1 MAKFND
7 IIGKVK
13 QILKDNLTAENT
25 ELFTQIDKE
34 VDNIVSAHKETEE
47 KLSETQDK
55 LLEVVKGTSFKSESE
70 PNQPEGTQQETPSLD
85 EAFDNAF
92 AEIES
97 KRK

>member
-7 IIGKVK
+7 IIDQVK
-13 QILKDNLTAENT
+13 QLLKDSLTAENT
-25 ELFTQIDKE
+25 ELITRIDKQ

-55 LLEVVKGTSFKSESE
+55 LLEVVKETSFKSESE
-70 PNQPEGTQQETPSLD
+70 PNQPEGTQQEILSVD
-85 EAFDNAF
+85 KAFDDAF

>member
-7 IIGKVK
+7 IIDQVK
-13 QILKDNLTAENT
+13 QLLKDSLTAENT
-25 ELFTQIDKE
+25 ELITRIDKQ

-47 KLSETQDK
+47 KLSQTQDK
-55 LLEVVKGTSFKSESE
+55 LLEVVKETSFKSENE
-70 PNQPEGTQQETPSLD
+70 PNQPKGTQEETPSID
-85 EAFDNAF
+85 KAFDDAF

>member
-7 IIGKVK
+7 IIGNVK

-25 ELFTQIDKE
+25 DLITKLDKE
-34 VDNIVSAHKETEE
+34 VDNIVSAHKETED
-47 KLSETQDK
+47 KLSQTQDK
-55 LLEVVKGTSFKSESE
+55 LLEVVKETSFKSESE
-70 PNQPEGTQQETPSLD
+70 PNQPEDTQKETPSLD
-85 EAFDNAF
+85 QAFDDAF

>member
-7 IIGKVK
+7 IIDNVK

-25 ELFTQIDKE
+25 DLITKLDKE
-34 VDNIVSAHKETEE
+34 VDNIVSAHKETED
-47 KLSETQDK
+47 KLSQTQDK
-55 LLEVVKGTSFKSESE
+55 LLEVVKETSFKSENE
-70 PNQPEGTQQETPSLD
+70 PNQAEDTQEETPSLD
-85 EAFDNAF
+85 KAFDDAF

>member
-13 QILKDNLTAENT
+13 QILKDNLTADNT

-47 KLSETQDK
+47 KLSQTQDK
-55 LLEVVKGTSFKSESE
+55 LLEVVKGTSFKTESE
-70 PNQPEGTQQETPSLD
+70 QSKKDESTEEVVSID
-85 EAFDNAF
+85 EAFENGLN
-92 AEIES
+92 EIEAN
-97 KRK
+97 RK

>member
-7 IIGKVK
+7 IIDQVK
-13 QILKDNLTAENT
+13 QLLKDSLTAENT
-25 ELFTQIDKE
+25 ELITRIDKQ

-47 KLSETQDK
+47 KLSQTQDK
-55 LLEVVKGTSFKSESE
+55 LLEVVKETSFKSENE
-70 PNQPEGTQQETPSLD
+70 PNQPEGTQPEIPSLD
-85 EAFDNAF
+85 KAFDDAF